1 MYNSADD
8 GPNGV
13 TIANGKIYGV
23 TATGVFSLEAST
35 GHQVWCDTHLASGK
49 ASFEIPAQVGYG
61 KVFVSSA
68 LTVGGGI
75 IYTAQHHEVVA
86 YQIGA
91 G

>member
-1 MYNSADD
+1 MYNSADY
-8 GPNGV
+8 GPNGG

-23 TATGVFSLEAST
+23 TATGGFALEAST
-35 GHQVWCDTHLASGK
+35 GHQVWYDTHLASGK
-49 ASFEIPAQVGYG
+49 ASFEIPSQVAYG
-61 KVFVSSA
+61 KVFVSSG

-75 IYTAQHHEVVA
+75 IYTAQHPEVVA